1 MTILSKGDC
10 CRILEIDS
18 EIRTLLKVGG
28 YWKEVEVLKK
38 EKINIYEKAK
48 QNANDT
54 SNRL

>member
-18 EIRTLLKVGG
+18 EILTLRKVGG